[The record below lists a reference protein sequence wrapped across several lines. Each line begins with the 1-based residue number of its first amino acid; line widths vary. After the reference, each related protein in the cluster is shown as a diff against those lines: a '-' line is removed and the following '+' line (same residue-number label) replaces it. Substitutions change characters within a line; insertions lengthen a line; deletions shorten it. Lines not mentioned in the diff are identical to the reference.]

1 MRKSKWLPSSEIFR
15 VNITKKQIFE
25 KENIKNR
32 LGWMMPVWISSSFGR
47 TEADM
52 FGSSLECL
60 AECLLY
66 VSRHQV
72 RNITVS
78 LRTGLPKTSNSRFL
92 GFPRKPKLH
101 FHAAGL
107 FLSPFIFDIKKI
119 DQFQSH
125 NSIHGSDGSLFLRNT
140 TLSRFF
146 FAETEKYILPN
157 GGLIVWWW
165 FMMIKQLPNKH
176 IQPSCFCFRA
186 LLLHF
191 FLWFPSKKE
200 K

>member
-66 VSRHQV
+66 RLKTSGEKYHGFSADRPPQ
-72 RNITVS
+72 
-78 LRTGLPKTSNSRFL
+78 TSNSRFL

-107 FLSPFIFDIKKI
+107 FLSPFIFDIKKSTSSKVTI
-119 DQFQSH
+119 QSTGRTGPFFWETQH
-125 NSIHGSDGSLFLRNT
+125 FRDFSLQKQKNIF
-140 TLSRFF
+140 SQMV
-146 FAETEKYILPN
+146 
-157 GGLIVWWW
+157 VW
-165 FMMIKQLPNKH
+165 
-176 IQPSCFCFRA
+176 
-186 LLLHF
+186 
-191 FLWFPSKKE
+191 
-200 K
+200 